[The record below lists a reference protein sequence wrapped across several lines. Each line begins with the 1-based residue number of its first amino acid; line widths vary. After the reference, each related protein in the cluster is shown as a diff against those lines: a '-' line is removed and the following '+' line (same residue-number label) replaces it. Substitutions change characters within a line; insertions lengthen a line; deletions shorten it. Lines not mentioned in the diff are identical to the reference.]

1 MRPRRLASILVG
13 NLGADPK
20 VFQTQSGN
28 LVTNFDIAVNERNA
42 DGTEV
47 VTWYGIAAWNGLGEV
62 CAEYLAKGRQVMVE
76 GMRLEVNAWM
86 GRDGNLYTKMELTAN
101 EVRFLGSN
109 GDSNGA
115 SNGGNRDH
123 SEGRGHANN
132 TEGMNNR
139 RSAASGNKRQTRQT
153 HQTNQH
159 RQHRQQQ
166 THGYIP
172 DNPEDIAF

>member
-1 MRPRRLASILVG
+1 MAANGYQKHILVG
-13 NLGADPK
+13 NLGANPK
-20 VFQTQSGN
+20 VFQTQNGN

-42 DGTEV
+42 DGTEI

-76 GMRLEVNAWM
+76 GTRLEATAWM

-101 EVRFLGSN
+101 EVKFLGGN

-115 SNGGNRDH
+115 NNGSNHEN
-123 SEGRGHANN
+123 GRSHTHN
-132 TEGMNNR
+132 TEPQNNR
-139 RSAASGNKRQTRQT
+139 RTASSGHTRQTRQT
-153 HQTNQH
+153 RQTNQY
-159 RQHRQQQ
+159 RQHSQQQ
-166 THGYIP
+166 THEYIP